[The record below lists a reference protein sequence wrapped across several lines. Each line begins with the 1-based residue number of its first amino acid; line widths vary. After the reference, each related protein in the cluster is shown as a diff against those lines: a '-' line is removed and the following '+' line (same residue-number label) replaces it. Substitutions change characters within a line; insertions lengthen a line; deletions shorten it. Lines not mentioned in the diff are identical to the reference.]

1 MCRAIKAVL
10 LLLATQ
16 LCFSAAAEA
25 QLSRAW
31 ADKESGK
38 WYFQFGA
45 GKLDTKDLNAS
56 LERAGYTV
64 VTRSPFNNLADSYIS
79 FGLGTHGVINGVLIG
94 WELNGLTSR
103 ETTDKDNSRRVTL
116 GGGYGFVNV
125 GYLAY
130 SMEGLDIYPMVG
142 IGGGGLALKIV
153 SRRTLS
159 FQQVMDT
166 PDQSVELNTGGF
178 LLNPSLGIDYMLS
191 LSSDDKRESGVVLG
205 LRIGYVLAP
214 LTGAW
219 KMDELDVSG
228 GPQASPAGPYARLIV
243 GLGSRK
249 SY

>member
-1 MCRAIKAVL
+1 MCRAIMAVL

-16 LCFSAAAEA
+16 LCLSGAAQA

-31 ADKESGK
+31 AEKESGK

-45 GKLDTKDLNAS
+45 GQMDTGELNTI
-56 LERAGYTV
+56 LGKAGYSV
-64 VTRSPFNNLADSYIS
+64 VTRSPLNDMSNSYIS

-103 ETTDKDNSRRVTL
+103 ETTNAASTYRVTL

-130 SMEGLDIYPMVG
+130 SMEGLDIYPMLG
-142 IGGGGLALKIV
+142 IGGGGVHLRMA

-159 FQQVMDT
+159 FPQVVAS
-166 PDQSVELNTGGF
+166 PDQAVDLNTGGF
-178 LLNPSLGIDYMLS
+178 LLNPSLGLDYMLS
-191 LSSDDKRESGVVLG
+191 LSGDEKRENGVILG
-205 LRIGYVLAP
+205 LRLGYVLSP

-219 KMDELDVSG
+219 KMDQTDVVG
-228 GPQASPAGPYARLIV
+228 GPQASVAGPYVRLTV

>member
-10 LLLATQ
+10 VLLATQ
-16 LCFSAAAEA
+16 WCFAGAAQA

-31 ADKESGK
+31 AEKESGK

-45 GKLDTKDLNAS
+45 GQMDTADLNAV
-56 LERAGYTV
+56 LERAGYSV
-64 VTRSPFNNLADSYIS
+64 VTRSPLNDMSDSYIS
-79 FGLGTHGVINGVLIG
+79 FGLGSHGVVNGVLIG

-103 ETTDKDNSRRVTL
+103 ETTNAAGSYRVTL

-125 GYLAY
+125 GYMAY
-130 SMEGLDIYPMVG
+130 SMEGLDIYPMIG
-142 IGGGGLALKIV
+142 IGAGGARLKMV

-159 FQQVMDT
+159 FGQVVAD
-166 PDQSVELNTGGF
+166 PDQGTELSTGGF
-178 LLNPSLGIDYMLS
+178 LLNPALGLDYMLS
-191 LSSDDKRESGVVLG
+191 LSGDEKRESGVVFG
-205 LRIGYVLAP
+205 LRLGYVLSP

-219 KMDELDVSG
+219 KMDQTDVAG
-228 GPQASPAGPYARLIV
+228 GPQASPAGPYLRLTV

>member
-1 MCRAIKAVL
+1 MCRAIKVVL

-16 LCFSAAAEA
+16 LGLAGTAQA

-31 ADKESGK
+31 AEKESGK

-45 GKLDTKDLNAS
+45 GQMDTGDLNTV
-56 LERAGYTV
+56 LERAGYSV
-64 VTRSPFNNLADSYIS
+64 VTRSPLNDMDNSYIS
-79 FGLGTHGVINGVLIG
+79 FGLGTHGVVNGVLIG

-103 ETTDKDNSRRVTL
+103 ETTNTAGTYRVSL

-130 SMEGLDIYPMVG
+130 SMEGLDIYPMIG
-142 IGGGGLALKIV
+142 IGGGGVHLKMT

-159 FQQVMDT
+159 FSQVVAD
-166 PDQSVELNTGGF
+166 PDQGVELNTGGF
-178 LLNPSLGIDYMLS
+178 LLNPSLGLDYMLS
-191 LSSDDKRESGVVLG
+191 LSGDEKRESGVVFG
-205 LRIGYVLAP
+205 LRVGYVLSP

-219 KMDELDVSG
+219 KVDETDVAG
-228 GPQASPAGPYARLIV
+228 GPQASPAGPYVRLTV

>member
-1 MCRAIKAVL
+1 MCRAIKAGL

-16 LCFSAAAEA
+16 LCLSGAAQA

-31 ADKESGK
+31 AEKESGK
-38 WYFQFGA
+38 WYFQLGA
-45 GKLDTKDLNAS
+45 GQMDTGELNTI
-56 LERAGYTV
+56 LGKAGYSV
-64 VTRSPFNNLADSYIS
+64 LTRSPLNDMSNSYIS

-103 ETTDKDNSRRVTL
+103 ETTNAASTYRVTL

-130 SMEGLDIYPMVG
+130 SMEGLDIYPMIG
-142 IGGGGLALKIV
+142 IGGGGVHLRMA

-159 FQQVMDT
+159 FPQVVAS
-166 PDQSVELNTGGF
+166 PDQAVDLNTGGF
-178 LLNPSLGIDYMLS
+178 LLNPSLGLDYMLS
-191 LSSDDKRESGVVLG
+191 LSGDEKRENGVIFG
-205 LRIGYVLAP
+205 LRLGYVLSP

-219 KMDELDVSG
+219 KVDQTDVAG
-228 GPQASPAGPYARLIV
+228 GPQASVAGPYVRLTV

>member
-16 LCFSAAAEA
+16 LCLSGAAQA

-31 ADKESGK
+31 AEKESGK

-45 GKLDTKDLNAS
+45 GQMDTGELNTI
-56 LERAGYTV
+56 LGKAGYSV
-64 VTRSPFNNLADSYIS
+64 VTRSPLNDMSNSYIS

-103 ETTDKDNSRRVTL
+103 ETTNAASTYRVTL

-130 SMEGLDIYPMVG
+130 SMEGLDIYPMLG
-142 IGGGGLALKIV
+142 IGGGGVHLRMA

-159 FQQVMDT
+159 FPQVVAS
-166 PDQSVELNTGGF
+166 PDQAVDLNTGGF
-178 LLNPSLGIDYMLS
+178 LLNPSLGLDYMLS
-191 LSSDDKRESGVVLG
+191 LSGDEKRENGVILG
-205 LRIGYVLAP
+205 LRLGYVLSP

-219 KMDELDVSG
+219 KMDQTDVVG
-228 GPQASPAGPYARLIV
+228 GPQASVAGPYVRLTV

>member
-45 GKLDTKDLNAS
+45 GKLDTKNLTTS
-56 LERAGYTV
+56 LERAGYSV
-64 VTRSPFNNLADSYIS
+64 VTRSPLNNLADSFIS

-103 ETTDKDNSRRVTL
+103 ETTNAANSYRVSV
-116 GGGYGFVNV
+116 GGGYGFVDV
-125 GYLAY
+125 GYMAY
-130 SMEGLDIYPMVG
+130 SMEGLDIYPVIG
-142 IGGGGLALKIV
+142 IGGGGLRLNVV

-166 PDQSVELNTGGF
+166 PEQAVQLNTGGF
-178 LLNPSLGIDYMLS
+178 LLNPSLGVDYMLS
-191 LSSDDKRESGVVLG
+191 LSGDDKRESGVVFG

-214 LTGAW
+214 LKGAW
-219 KMDELDVSG
+219 KMDGLDVSG
-228 GPQASPAGPYARLIV
+228 GPQASPAGPYARLTV

>member
-1 MCRAIKAVL
+1 MCRAIMAVL

-16 LCFSAAAEA
+16 LCLSGAAQA

-31 ADKESGK
+31 AEKESGK

-45 GKLDTKDLNAS
+45 GQMDTGELNTI
-56 LERAGYTV
+56 LEKAGYSV
-64 VTRSPFNNLADSYIS
+64 VTRSPLNDMSNSYIS

-103 ETTDKDNSRRVTL
+103 ETTNAASTYRVTL

-130 SMEGLDIYPMVG
+130 SMEGLDIYPMLG
-142 IGGGGLALKIV
+142 IGGGGVHLRMA

-159 FQQVMDT
+159 FPQVVAS
-166 PDQSVELNTGGF
+166 PDQAVDLNTGGF
-178 LLNPSLGIDYMLS
+178 LLNPSLGLDYMLS
-191 LSSDDKRESGVVLG
+191 LSGDEKRENGVILG
-205 LRIGYVLAP
+205 LRLGYVLSP

-219 KMDELDVSG
+219 KMDQTDVVG
-228 GPQASPAGPYARLIV
+228 GPQASVAGPYVRLTV

>member
-16 LCFSAAAEA
+16 LCLSGAAQA

-31 ADKESGK
+31 AEKESGK

-45 GKLDTKDLNAS
+45 GQMDTGDLNNV
-56 LERAGYTV
+56 LEKAGYSV
-64 VTRSPFNNLADSYIS
+64 VTRSPLNDMSNSYVS
-79 FGLGTHGVINGVLIG
+79 FGLGTHGVVNGVLIG

-103 ETTDKDNSRRVTL
+103 ETTNAASTYRVTL

-130 SMEGLDIYPMVG
+130 SMEGLDIYPMIG
-142 IGGGGLALKIV
+142 IGGGGVHLKMV

-159 FQQVMDT
+159 FPQVVAS
-166 PDQSVELNTGGF
+166 PDQGVDLDTGGF
-178 LLNPSLGIDYMLS
+178 LLNPSLGLDYMLS
-191 LSSDDKRESGVVLG
+191 LSGDEKRESGVVFG
-205 LRIGYVLAP
+205 LRLGYVLSP

-219 KMDELDVSG
+219 KMDQTEVAG
-228 GPQASPAGPYARLIV
+228 GPQASVTGPYVRLTV